1 MTRGITDRALK
12 AAGHLPAAGLA
23 GGLRKALE
31 ESGCVLVSAEPGAG
45 KSTLLPLLMLDCLP
59 GRILMLEPRRIA
71 ARQIACRMAA
81 ILGEEVGET
90 VGYRVRFENR
100 VSSATRLEVL
110 TEGILGRMIC
120 EDPTLEG
127 VSALI
132 FD

>member
-1 MTRGITDRALK
+1 MTRGITDRALE

-110 TEGILGRMIC
+110 TEGILGRMI
-120 EDPTLEG
+120 
-127 VSALI
+127 
-132 FD
+132 